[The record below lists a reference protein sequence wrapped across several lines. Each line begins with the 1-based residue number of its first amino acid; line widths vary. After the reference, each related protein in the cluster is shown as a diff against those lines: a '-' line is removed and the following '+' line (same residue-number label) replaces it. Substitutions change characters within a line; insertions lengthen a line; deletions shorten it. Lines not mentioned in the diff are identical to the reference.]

1 MPSDQVQGAC
11 RAAQG
16 PGPGGLT
23 PQVLEK
29 GWAGDSEGCCA
40 HLGEAL
46 PLRSLQETQQEAE
59 VLGIHLCK
67 ALQVLCSGHHIPL
80 LEPEQPTPG
89 AGCL

>member
-1 MPSDQVQGAC
+1 METKSRC
-11 RAAQG
+11 RL
-16 PGPGGLT
+16 GGNKD
-23 PQVLEK
+23 K
-29 GWAGDSEGCCA
+29 GM
-40 HLGEAL
+40 